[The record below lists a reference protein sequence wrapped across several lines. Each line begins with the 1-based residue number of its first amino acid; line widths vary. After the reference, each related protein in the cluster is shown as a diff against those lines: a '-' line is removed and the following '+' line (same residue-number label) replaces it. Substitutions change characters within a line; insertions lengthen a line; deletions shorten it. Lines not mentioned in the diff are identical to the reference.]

1 MSLRD
6 RFRRVQT
13 ARPSGPAPETE
24 AQAALHLAGKRGR
37 APISPP
43 PNAGKAAA
51 KVLRETLPQ
60 GGALGL
66 NEMQR
71 RWSEI
76 TGPPFAGKT
85 YPEKL
90 AGGVLTL
97 QAPGA
102 LAPLL
107 QQQIPLLIDRLKLA
121 GAKVASVRIEQRAQ
135 GPMKAP
141 NVRPLRK
148 KLTDQEE
155 TALNA
160 SFASVEDPGL
170 KKALMRLG
178 RAVKQG

>member
-13 ARPSGPAPETE
+13 TRPAGPEAE

-51 KVLRETLPQ
+51 KVLRETLPR

-76 TGPPFAGKT
+76 VGPPFAGKT
-85 YPEKL
+85 TPEKL
-90 AGGVLTL
+90 VGGVLTL

-102 LAPLL
+102 LAPFL
-107 QQQIPLLIDRLKLA
+107 QQQAPLLIERLKLA
-121 GAKVASVRIEQRAQ
+121 GAKVSSVRIEQRAQ
-135 GPMKAP
+135 GPVKAP
-141 NVRPLRK
+141 NVRPLHK
-148 KLTDQEE
+148 KLTVEE
-155 TALNA
+155 ENSLAA
-160 SFASVEDPGL
+160 SFAAVEDPSL
-170 KKALMRLG
+170 KKALIRLG

>member
-13 ARPSGPAPETE
+13 VRPAGPEAE
-24 AQAALHLAGKRGR
+24 AQAALRLAGQRGR

-51 KVLRETLPQ
+51 KVLRENLPR

-66 NEMQR
+66 SEMQR

-76 TGPPFAGKT
+76 VGPPFAGKT
-85 YPEKL
+85 YPEKFT
-90 AGGVLTL
+90 GGVLTL

-102 LAPLL
+102 LAPFL
-107 QQQIPLLIDRLKLA
+107 QQQIPLLIERLKLA
-121 GAKVASVRIEQRAQ
+121 GAKVTNVRIEQRAQ
-135 GPMKAP
+135 GLVKAP

-148 KLTDQEE
+148 QLTEQEE
-155 TALNA
+155 ASLAA
-160 SFASVEDPGL
+160 SFAAVDDPSL